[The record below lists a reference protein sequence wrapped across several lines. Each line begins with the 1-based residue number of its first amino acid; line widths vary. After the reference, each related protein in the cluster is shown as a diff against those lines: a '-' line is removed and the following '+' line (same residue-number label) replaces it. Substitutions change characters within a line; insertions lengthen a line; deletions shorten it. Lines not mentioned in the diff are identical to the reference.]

1 MRLMLWIIAGLTA
14 LYCGYWALAS
24 RAIRDEAG
32 AMLVAMRAE
41 GTADVATVDVGGFP
55 ARFDVTLG
63 APQFASRDGT
73 FRWSAPE
80 LRLSAPSYRP
90 QHVIAL
96 LPTEQRLLI
105 GRETVAVGSETFSAS
120 AVFGLSARAPLDH
133 AQTVGK
139 AVVLSSDAGWRLAA
153 DEVRA
158 AIRRGE
164 GEAEQRIGV
173 ELLGLALSG
182 LPAEVVTAGGAL
194 PARGERFHL
203 DATLGLDRPLDRFA
217 VAGGL
222 RIRSAEI
229 TALALDW
236 GPAGLSAKGAVA
248 LSDEGV
254 PEGRLDLS
262 LRNWRAVLTLGV
274 ALGLV
279 RPETAPTVER
289 AAESL
294 ARLGGDAEVLALPL
308 VFAGGRMSLGPVPL
322 GPAPR
327 F

>member
-14 LYCGYWALAS
+14 LYCGYWAVAS
-24 RAIRDEAG
+24 RAIRAG
-32 AMLVAMRAE
+32 AEAAIARMRAE
-41 GTADVATVDVGGFP
+41 GTADVAAFDLAGFP
-55 ARFDVTLG
+55 ARFDITLQ
-63 APQFASRDGT
+63 APSLASGDGS

-80 LRLSAPSYRP
+80 LRLYALSYRP
-90 QHVIAL
+90 QHLIAV
-96 LPTEQRLLI
+96 LPPEQHLGI
-105 GRETVAVGSETFSAS
+105 GQETIAVTSDELSAS
-120 AVFGLSARAPLDH
+120 AVFGLASAAPLDH
-133 AQTVGK
+133 AQAVGK
-139 AVVLSSDAGWRLAA
+139 AVVLSSDAGWGLAA

-158 AIRRGE
+158 AVRRG
-164 GEAEQRIGV
+164 ADKTVQRVGI
-173 ELLGLALSG
+173 ELLGLTLSG

-217 VAGGL
+217 AAGGL
-222 RIRSAEI
+222 RVRSAEI

-236 GPAGLSAKGAVA
+236 GPAGLTGQGAVA
-248 LSDEGV
+248 LSAEGI
-254 PEGRLDLS
+254 PEGRIDLS
-262 LRNWRAVLTLGV
+262 LRNWRRVLRLGV
-274 ALGLV
+274 ALGLL

-294 ARLGGDAEVLALPL
+294 ARIGGNPEVLTLPL
-308 VFAGGRMSLGPVPL
+308 VFAGGRMSLGPIPL

>member
-1 MRLMLWIIAGLTA
+1 MLWIVAGLTA
-14 LYCGYWALAS
+14 LYCGYWAVAS
-24 RAIRDEAG
+24 RAIRAG
-32 AMLVAMRAE
+32 AEAAIARMRAE
-41 GTADVATVDVGGFP
+41 GTADVAAFGLAGFP
-55 ARFDVTLG
+55 ARFDITLQ
-63 APQFASRDGT
+63 APRVASADGT

-80 LRLSAPSYRP
+80 LRLYALSYRP
-90 QHVIAL
+90 QHVIAV
-96 LPTEQRLLI
+96 LPSQQRLGI
-105 GRETVAVGSETFSAS
+105 GQETVAVTSEAFSAS
-120 AVFGLSARAPLDH
+120 AVFGLASAAPLDH

-139 AVVLSSDAGWRLAA
+139 AVVLRSDAGWGLAV

-158 AIRRGE
+158 AVRRGE
-164 GEAEQRIGV
+164 DETTQRVGI
-173 ELLGLALSG
+173 ELLGPTLSG

-194 PARGERFHL
+194 PARGERLYL

-217 VAGGL
+217 AAEGL

-236 GPAGLSAKGAVA
+236 GPAGLSGQGAVA

-254 PEGRLDLS
+254 PEGRVELS
-262 LRNWRAVLTLGV
+262 LRNWRAVLRLGV
-274 ALGLV
+274 ALGLI

-289 AAESL
+289 AGESL
-294 ARLGGDAEVLALPL
+294 ARIGGNAEVLTLPL
-308 VFAGGRMSLGPVPL
+308 VFAGGRMSLGPIPL

>member
-1 MRLMLWIIAGLTA
+1 MRLMLWIVAGLTA

-24 RAIRDEAG
+24 RAIRGEAG
-32 AMLVAMRAE
+32 AMLAAMRAE
-41 GTADVATVDVGGFP
+41 GTADAAAIEVAGFP
-55 ARFDVTLG
+55 ARFDVTLE
-63 APQFASRDGT
+63 APRFASPDGG
-73 FRWSAPE
+73 FRWAAPE
-80 LRLSAPSYRP
+80 LRLYTLAYRP
-90 QHVIAL
+90 QHVIAV
-96 LPTEQRLLI
+96 LPEEQVI
-105 GRETVAVGSETFSAS
+105 GLGPETITVTAPDFSAS
-120 AVFGLSARAPLDH
+120 AVFGLSAALPLDH
-133 AQTVGK
+133 AQTVGR
-139 AVVLSSDAGWRLAA
+139 AVALASDAGWGLAA

-308 VFAGGRMSLGPVPL
+308 VFAGGNFR
-322 GPAPR
+322 R
-327 F
+327 

>member
-32 AMLVAMRAE
+32 AMLAAMRAE

-164 GEAEQRIGV
+164 GEAEQRIGI

-182 LPAEVVTAGGAL
+182 LPAEAAPCRRGASGS
-194 PARGERFHL
+194 PS
-203 DATLGLDRPLDRFA
+203 TP
-217 VAGGL
+217 
-222 RIRSAEI
+222 
-229 TALALDW
+229 
-236 GPAGLSAKGAVA
+236 
-248 LSDEGV
+248 
-254 PEGRLDLS
+254 
-262 LRNWRAVLTLGV
+262 
-274 ALGLV
+274 
-279 RPETAPTVER
+279 R
-289 AAESL
+289 AASTVRSTGSRWPG
-294 ARLGGDAEVLALPL
+294 ACASGRPRSRRWRST
-308 VFAGGRMSLGPVPL
+308 GGRRGFPQR
-322 GPAPR
+322 APSPCR
-327 F
+327 TRACPRGGWI